1 MYLSI
6 YYYNNSVLE
15 KKQKTKNNGNYIT
28 GKYYRRI

>member
-15 KKQKTKNNGNYIT
+15 KKQKTKNGNYIT